1 MLQNL
6 KLFTKMIWWKFKMR
20 KFMSLV
26 GIKSRK
32 AFTNKIDTNT
42 KNKVL
47 NKYALLLDKEKKLI
61 LRENVKDI
69 KFAKNKGLKDNLINR
84 LKIDDL
90 KLRNIKDSIIK
101 ISKLKDPVDFT
112 LKKWSRPNGLNIRKV
127 TIPIG
132 VIGVIFESRPNVTSD
147 VAGLC
152 FKSGNAVILKGGS
165 ESLNTNR
172 ILAKLFRQALKKNNV
187 DENYIQFVDS
197 KDRKMVDTM
206 LSKMKKYID
215 VIIPRGGKN
224 LVKRV
229 QEFSN
234 VPIIGHLEGLCHT
247 FVDKDAE
254 LNMASKIIYN
264 AKLRNTSIC
273 GATETILLHE
283 KIVKKFCNP
292 ILQKL
297 ENANC
302 KIYGDKILR
311 KYYKGKLYPAKEKD
325 WSTEYLTATVSVKVV
340 KNSNEAINH
349 INKYGTMHTDSI
361 ITKNKKTA
369 TKFLKNV
376 KSSIAMHNTS
386 TQFADGGEFGF
397 GGEVGISTNTL
408 PPRGPV
414 GLEQLVSYKYE
425 ISSKGKIRE

>member
-1 MLQNL
+1 MS
-6 KLFTKMIWWKFKMR
+6 
-20 KFMSLV
+20 KFMNLI

-32 AFTNKIDTNT
+32 ASEKKINTYT

-47 NKYALLLDKEKKLI
+47 NTYALLLDKEKKSI
-61 LRENVKDI
+61 LRQNKKDI
-69 KFAKNKGLKDNLINR
+69 KFAESKKLKQNLINR
-84 LKIDDL
+84 LYINEL
-90 KLRNIKDSIIK
+90 KLRDIRDSIKK
-101 ISKLKDPVDFT
+101 ISKLKDPVNVT
-112 LKKWSRPNGLNIRKV
+112 LKKWSRPNGLNIKKV
-127 TIPIG
+127 SIPIG
-132 VIGVIFESRPNVTSD
+132 VIGVIYESRPNVTSD

-165 ESLNTNR
+165 EAINTNR
-172 ILAKLFRQALKKNNV
+172 ILANLFRKALKKNRVN
-187 DENYIQFVDS
+187 ENFIQFVDS
-197 KDRKMVDTM
+197 KDRKMVDIM

-229 QEFSN
+229 QELSKI
-234 VPIIGHLEGLCHT
+234 PIIGHLEGLCHT
-247 FVDKDAE
+247 FVDKDAN
-254 LNMASKIIYN
+254 LNMASNIIYN

-273 GATETILLHE
+273 GATETILFH
-283 KIVKKFCNP
+283 KRIIKNFCNP
-292 ILQKL
+292 ILKRL
-297 ENANC
+297 EDNNC
-302 KIYGDKILR
+302 KIYGDNLIR
-311 KYYKGKLYPAKEKD
+311 KYYKGKIYPAKEKD
-325 WSTEYLTATVSVKVV
+325 WSTEYLAATVSVKAV
-340 KNSNEAINH
+340 KSSEEAIDH

-369 TKFLKNV
+369 MKFLKNI

-414 GLEQLVSYKYE
+414 GLEQLVSFKYE
-425 ISSKGKIRE
+425 ISSKGKIRD

>member
-1 MLQNL
+1 MSKIM
-6 KLFTKMIWWKFKMR
+6 KLI
-20 KFMSLV
+20 

-32 AFTNKIDTNT
+32 ASERKVDINT

-47 NKYALLLDKEKKLI
+47 NFYAKLLDKEKKLI
-61 LRENVKDI
+61 LKENLKDV
-69 KFAKNKGLKDNLINR
+69 KFAKNKGIKENLIRR
-84 LKIDDL
+84 LEIDEIKL
-90 KLRNIKDSIIK
+90 KNISNSINK
-101 ISKLKDPVDFT
+101 ISKLKDPVNLT
-112 LKKWSRPNGLNIRKV
+112 LKKWSRPNGLNIKRV

-165 ESLNTNR
+165 EAINTNR
-172 ILAKLFRQALKKNNV
+172 ILAKLFRLALKKNNV

-197 KDRKMVDTM
+197 KNRKMVDIM

-229 QEFSN
+229 QEFST
-234 VPIIGHLEGLCHT
+234 VPIIGHLEGICHT

-254 LNMASKIIYN
+254 LKMASNIVYN
-264 AKLRNTSIC
+264 AKLRNTAIC

-292 ILQKL
+292 ILKKL
-297 ENANC
+297 EDENC
-302 KIYGDKILR
+302 KIYGDNILR
-311 KYYKGKLYPAKEKD
+311 KYYNGKVYPAKEKD
-325 WSTEYLTATVSVKVV
+325 WSTEYLTAAVSVKVV
-340 KNSNEAINH
+340 KSSEEAINH

-369 TKFLKNV
+369 NKFLKNV

-425 ISSKGKIRE
+425 ISSKGKIRK